1 MRQRKNNMIQLND
14 RLIQVIYER
23 ANIVAIA
30 KHLQLQEIWLHD
42 LAIDTVNRFAPFDAK
57 WISGGTVAIVEYK
70 QRNYASDRFE
80 DWAIETKKANSLLD
94 YLDDDIKH
102 VHYINQFSD
111 GVTAIWDLT
120 YELLASSR
128 QETTKEKW
136 YNLTADDQ
144 RNDHHK
150 HVTYLS
156 LSRAQIC

>member
-1 MRQRKNNMIQLND
+1 MIKLND

-30 KHLQLQEIWLHD
+30 KHLGLEEIWLHNIVVD
-42 LAIDTVNRFAPFDAK
+42 DAVNRFAPFDAK
-57 WISGGTVAIVEYK
+57 WVSGGTLAIVEYK

-80 DWAIETKKANSLLD
+80 DWAIETKKANSLLE
-94 YLDDDIKH
+94 YLDDAIKH
-102 VHYINQFSD
+102 VHYINQFAD

-120 YELLASSR
+120 RELLSSSR

-144 RNDHHK
+144 RNDYHK
-150 HVTYLS
+150 NITYLS